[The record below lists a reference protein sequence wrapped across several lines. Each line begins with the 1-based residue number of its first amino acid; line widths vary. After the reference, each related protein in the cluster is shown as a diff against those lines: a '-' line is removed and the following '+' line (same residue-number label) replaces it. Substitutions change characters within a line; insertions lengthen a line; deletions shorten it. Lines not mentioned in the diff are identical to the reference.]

1 MDAGHDEVEVAE
13 GEHRVR
19 EDADRAFAPA
29 RRSHDAGLSALCAQA
44 WQSIGGA
51 RVWMQGRAGEV
62 KSRKVWNGEGGLLE
76 RTSRTSRRWVD
87 AGDCHAQGS
96 GEPLRPALPD
106 VDEEMPDEMRLNA
119 SEKVQ
124 VD

>member
-1 MDAGHDEVEVAE
+1 MVGSKDG
-13 GEHRVR
+13 
-19 EDADRAFAPA
+19 
-29 RRSHDAGLSALCAQA
+29 Q
-44 WQSIGGA
+44 
-51 RVWMQGRAGEV
+51 V
-62 KSRKVWNGEGGLLE
+62 KSRKVWNGEGRVLE
-76 RTSRTSRRWVD
+76 RTSRTSRRWVE

>member
-1 MDAGHDEVEVAE
+1 MVGSKDG
-13 GEHRVR
+13 
-19 EDADRAFAPA
+19 
-29 RRSHDAGLSALCAQA
+29 Q
-44 WQSIGGA
+44 
-51 RVWMQGRAGEV
+51 V
-62 KSRKVWNGEGGLLE
+62 KSRKVWNGEGGVLE

-106 VDEEMPDEMRLNA
+106 VDDEEMPDEMRLNA